1 MKTKEIDVS
10 PIKVLFIVVV
20 TLFSLAAYSCGTDCE
35 DSTPTPVPDSTASI
49 GG

>member
-1 MKTKEIDVS
+1 MKTKNSNIS

-20 TLFSLAAYSCGTDCE
+20 TLFSLAAYSCSTDCE
-35 DSTPTPVPDSTASI
+35 DSTPTPMPDSTASI